1 MNRRSVQ
8 ALLLFSPPV
17 LLAVWLA
24 AGTTLA
30 ARSGWVGATFEE
42 ERFVAAMA
50 AEHSGE
56 SPTPTPIAE
65 IEPRQPVD
73 VSRVQYADGVTGYL
87 ARPRAGGDSRPAVLV
102 IHEWWG
108 LNENIEA
115 MTRRLAGEGYVAL
128 AVDLYDGV
136 VATDREG
143 AMTAMRGVDEARAL
157 ANLRAA
163 HEFLE
168 TRHGATAI
176 GVIGWCF
183 GGGWSLNTGI
193 SLGEEIA
200 ATVIYYGRLTTDR
213 DRLGQLASPVLGLFG
228 SEDGG
233 IPMAS
238 VHAFEEALRQVGKD
252 ASIHVY
258 QGADHA
264 FANPSGERYDA
275 EAAEDAWQ
283 KTVAF
288 LAEHLR

>member
-8 ALLLFSPPV
+8 AFLLFSPPV

-50 AEHSGE
+50 AEHAGE
-56 SPTPTPIAE
+56 TPTPTPIAE
-65 IEPRQPVD
+65 IEPAQPVAA
-73 VSRVQYADGVTGYL
+73 SRVEYADGVSGYL
-87 ARPRAGGDSRPAVLV
+87 AQPQDGGDGLPGILV

-128 AVDLYDGV
+128 AVDLYEGV
-136 VATDREG
+136 VATDRES
-143 AMTAMRGVDEARAL
+143 AMAAMRDVDEAKAL

-163 HEFLE
+163 HGFLQSE
-168 TRHGATAI
+168 HGATAV

-183 GGGWSLNTGI
+183 GGGWSLNAGI
-193 SLGEEIA
+193 ALGDDIA
-200 ATVIYYGRLTTDR
+200 AAIVYYGRLTTDR
-213 DRLGQLASPVLGLFG
+213 DRLAQLNAPVLGLFG
-228 SEDGG
+228 SEDSG
-233 IPMAS
+233 IPVSS
-238 VHAFEEALRQVGKD
+238 VRAFEEAMRQLGKD
-252 ASIHVY
+252 PAIHVY

-283 KTVAF
+283 RTTAF